1 MYYFCSVKRKRCLTI
16 KNVCKMKKVK
26 ISYTAYLRRSFR
38 ESYYQK
44 KFSGFVCSEI
54 VVSEFSPCSPQNLG
68 YSARPYWKKVSEEEA
83 RVSSGRLWF
92 KNSSFYGASQY
103 YVELVNNF

>member
-1 MYYFCSVKRKRCLTI
+1 
-16 KNVCKMKKVK
+16 MKKVK

-44 KFSGFVCSEI
+44 KFSDFMCSEI
-54 VVSEFSPCSPQNLG
+54 VVSEFSPCSPQNFG
-68 YSARPYWKKVSEEEA
+68 FSARSCWKKVTEDEA
-83 RVSSGRLWF
+83 KVSLGRVWF
-92 KNSSFYGASQY
+92 KNSSFYGAHQY